1 MIQLESSQIGVFQWC
16 QVRWMAVIDPYTTHT
31 YYPDESQWTHWQH
44 WNDASIAV
52 NHPHMAFENSWW
64 ILIIQPNGFFWQ
76 KTLWFCEK
84 WVVCFQTKWWVCGN
98 YGIFHLQKWLMLW
111 NLWNISP
118 PKMVDVSQKWWCCGK
133 WRGMCALLGSTQP
146 WSVWCRPTTSLN
158 LRTAGSLHKSSH
170 KVVPSL

>member
-1 MIQLESSQIGVFQWC
+1 MIQLESSQIGGCNWP
-16 QVRWMAVIDPYTTHT
+16 IYHPYILPGWITMNSLTSLEWWF
-31 YYPDESQWTHWQH
+31 DCRESSPNGIWEQLF
-44 WNDASIAV
+44 AG
-52 NHPHMAFENSWW
+52 WW
-64 ILIIQPNGFFWQ
+64 ILIIQPNGFFGQ

-84 WVVCFQTKWWVCGN
+84 WVVCSQTKWWVCGN
-98 YGIFHLQKWLMLW
+98 YVIFHLQKWLMLW

-118 PKMVDVSQKWWCCGK
+118 PKMVDVPKKWWCCGK

-146 WSVWCRPTTSLN
+146 WSVWRRPTTSLN